1 LFATLYLICRK
12 NIKSKKI
19 KSQIIIMNPKRI
31 FDILTHY
38 QEKYPNQEVALAG
51 KIGKEWRKYSLSE
64 YIEITNHLSYGMI
77 KLGVNPGDKVGIIS
91 TNRPEWNMLDMA
103 IMQIGAIAV
112 PIYPT
117 LVAHEYKYI
126 LNHAEV
132 KLVFLEGAELME
144 KVSSVLE
151 AVPELKYLYTF
162 KDRKKFPFFQ
172 QLVNLG
178 KENINIV
185 ELEKRKGAVVSS
197 NCATIIYT
205 SGTTGIPKGV
215 MLSHDN
221 IIGQVMNLYNTPAP
235 WSNIAFSFL
244 PLCHAYERMLVFLY
258 QYLGMSVY
266 YAQNLGTIAENI
278 KEVKPTMMSTVPRM
292 LEKIY
297 DKIYSSSNN
306 MSWLTK
312 NIFRWA
318 VRIAC
323 QYKIQDHNRSWWY
336 NRKHKLANKLVF
348 SKIRKNIGGNFD
360 IVVSGAA
367 SIQPRLASFFSAIG
381 MPVFEGYGLTE
392 TSPVIAVS
400 CRDKDGREAGTV
412 GFPLPGVE
420 VKIAGNGE
428 VCCRGHNVML
438 GYYKDDALTKTVID
452 EEGWFHTGDLGM
464 INNKG
469 QLVLTGRLKNLFK
482 TSLGKYINPQVVEE
496 KFTESPF
503 IENIVVVG
511 EGEKFA
517 GALISPDFTF
527 LQGWCLR
534 HNIEYQNPQQII
546 KDTEIVKRF
555 TREVAKY
562 NAFFG
567 DTEQVK
573 KFELIPDE
581 WSQLTEILTPT
592 LKVKRNL
599 VQERYKDVIEKLFQ

>member
-1 LFATLYLICRK
+1 
-12 NIKSKKI
+12 
-19 KSQIIIMNPKRI
+19 MEPKRI

-38 QEKYPNQEVALAG
+38 QQRYPTQEVALAG
-51 KIGKEWRKYSLSE
+51 KPGKDWRKYSLSE
-64 YIEITNHLSYGMI
+64 YVEITNNLSFGMM
-77 KLGVNPGDKVGIIS
+77 KLGINPGDKVGIIS

-103 IMQIGAIAV
+103 IMQIGAITV

-126 LNHAEV
+126 INHAEV
-132 KLVFLEGAELME
+132 KLVILEGAELME
-144 KVSSVLE
+144 KVSSVMGE
-151 AVPELKYLYTF
+151 TPQLKFLYTF
-162 KDRKKFPFFQ
+162 IDRKKFPYFQ
-172 QLVNLG
+172 QLVDLG
-178 KENINIV
+178 KENLNFD
-185 ELEKRKGAVVSS
+185 ELEQRKSVIKSS
-197 NCATIIYT
+197 DCATIIYT
-205 SGTTGIPKGV
+205 SGTTGVPKGV

-221 IIGQVMNLYNTPAP
+221 LMGQVLNLRHISMP

-244 PLCHAYERMLVFLY
+244 PLCHAYERMLVYLY
-258 QYLGMSVY
+258 QYLGMSIY

-297 DKIYSSSNN
+297 DKIYVSSNS
-306 MSWLTK
+306 MPWLTR

-318 VRIAC
+318 VRVAC
-323 QYKIQDHNRSWWY
+323 NYKIQPHDRSWWY
-336 NRKHKLANKLVF
+336 NRKHKIADKLVY

-381 MPVFEGYGLTE
+381 MPVFEGYGLSE

-400 CRDKDGREAGTV
+400 CREKNGREAGTV

-420 VKIAGNGE
+420 VKIAENGE
-428 VCCRGHNVML
+428 VCCRGHNVMI
-438 GYYKDDALTKTVID
+438 GYYKDEALTKTVID
-452 EEGWFHTGDLGM
+452 EEGWFHTGDLGK
-464 INNKG
+464 INDKG
-469 QLVLTGRLKNLFK
+469 QLILTGRLKSLFK
-482 TSLGKYINPQVVEE
+482 TSMGKYINPQMIEE
-496 KFTESPF
+496 KFSESPF

-511 EGEKFA
+511 EGQKFA
-517 GALISPDFTF
+517 AALISPDFTF

-534 HNIEYQNPQQII
+534 HNIEFQSPQQIVT
-546 KDTEIVKRF
+546 DSEIVKRY
-555 TREVAKY
+555 TREMDKY

-567 DTEQVK
+567 DTEQIK

-592 LKVKRNL
+592 LKVKRSL
-599 VQERYKDVIEKLFQ
+599 VHERYKDTIEKLFQ

>member
-1 LFATLYLICRK
+1 
-12 NIKSKKI
+12 
-19 KSQIIIMNPKRI
+19 MEPKRI

-51 KIGKEWRKYSLSE
+51 KIDKAWRKYSLAE
-64 YIEITNHLSYGMI
+64 YVDITNSLSYGMI
-77 KLGVNPGDKVGIIS
+77 KLGINPGDKVGIIS

-132 KLVFLEGAELME
+132 KLVVLEGAELME
-144 KVSSVLE
+144 KVSSVMAE
-151 AVPELKYLYTF
+151 IPELKYLYTF
-162 KDRKKFPFFQ
+162 VDRKKFPYFQ
-172 QLVNLG
+172 QLVDLG
-178 KENINIV
+178 KENRNPE
-185 ELEKRKGAVVSS
+185 ELEKRKAAVNSS
-197 NCATIIYT
+197 DCATIIYT
-205 SGTTGIPKGV
+205 SGTTGTPKGV

-221 IIGQVMNLYNTPAP
+221 LIGQVLNLRQTPAS

-244 PLCHAYERMLVFLY
+244 PLCHAYERMLVLLY
-258 QYLGMSVY
+258 QYMGMSVY

-278 KEVKPTMMSTVPRM
+278 KEVTPTMMSTVPRM

-297 DKIYSSSNN
+297 DKIYMSSNN
-306 MSWLTK
+306 MPWLTK
-312 NIFRWA
+312 HIFRWA
-318 VRIAC
+318 VRVARD
-323 QYKIQDHNRSWWY
+323 YKIQPHNRSWWY
-336 NRKHKLANKLVF
+336 NQKHKLADKLVY

-381 MPVFEGYGLTE
+381 MPVYEGYGLTE

-420 VKIAGNGE
+420 VKISGNGE

-438 GYYKDDALTKTVID
+438 GYYKDEVLTKTVID
-452 EEGWFHTGDLGM
+452 EEGWFHTGDLGR
-464 INNKG
+464 INEKG
-469 QLVLTGRLKNLFK
+469 QLILTGRLKNLFK
-482 TSLGKYINPQVVEE
+482 TSMGKYINPQMIEE
-496 KFTESPF
+496 KFAESPF

-511 EGEKFA
+511 EGQKFA
-517 GALISPDFTF
+517 AALISPDFNF
-527 LQGWCLR
+527 LQAWCLR
-534 HNIEYQNPQQII
+534 HNIEYQNPQQIV
-546 KDTEIVKRF
+546 KDPEILKRYA
-555 TREVAKY
+555 REMAKY
-562 NAFFG
+562 NAHFG
-567 DTEQVK
+567 DTEQLK

-599 VQERYKDVIEKLFQ
+599 VQEKYRDVIENLFH